1 MDLYT
6 PLLFYWCFKYGLA
19 RSDAEDVSQ
28 EVLMRVNKGIH
39 HFQKTEAANT
49 FRGWLRIITQRIVI
63 DHVRRRKLMPPT
75 VFIENVPEP
84 VDVID
89 SESPT
94 NSELDAET
102 QILYQR
108 ALDLL
113 ERDFSPTT
121 VQAFLLSVIN
131 EVPVDVVAQQLGMSQ
146 NAVYIAKSR
155 VLSRLKSDL
164 AETD

>member
-1 MDLYT
+1 
-6 PLLFYWCFKYGLA
+6 
-19 RSDAEDVSQ
+19 
-28 EVLMRVNKGIH
+28 
-39 HFQKTEAANT
+39 
-49 FRGWLRIITQRIVI
+49 
-63 DHVRRRKLMPPT
+63 MPPT